1 MVKGLYTAYTGMI
14 HQQKRLDVISNNLA
28 NSATVGFKRE
38 GGTARSFDDELAIK
52 IKDSSE
58 GYVDRGIGNMS
69 MGVKFGETYRDYSQ
83 GSLRVTDNEYDLA
96 LSGEGFFQISFTN
109 KQGETSTKLT
119 RDGNFTVNTQGY
131 LVTKDGDFVLGTDG
145 GRIQIDPNAET
156 TIDATG
162 RIFQE
167 NMAVATISVV
177 DVEDYDYLQKYGE
190 NLYDLVEGG
199 QLTESVAVVEQGCL
213 EQSNVQVVKEMVEM
227 INVTRAYETNQK
239 AIQAVDETLDKAVNQ
254 VGRVG

>member
-28 NSATVGFKRE
+28 NSATIGFKRE
-38 GGTARSFDDELAIK
+38 GATARAFQDELAIK
-52 IKDSSE
+52 IKDGSE
-58 GYVDRGIGNMS
+58 GFVNRGIGNMS

-83 GSLRVTDNEYDLA
+83 GSLRVTDNTYDLA
-96 LSGEGFFQISFTN
+96 MTGDGFFQIAFTN
-109 KQGETSTKLT
+109 KQGETSVKLT
-119 RDGNFTVNTQGY
+119 RDGNFTVNVEGY

-145 GRIQIDPNAET
+145 APIRIDPNAET
-156 TIDATG
+156 KVDAAG
-162 RIFQE
+162 RIIQDDVV
-167 NMAVATISVV
+167 VANISVV
-177 DVEDYDYLQKYGE
+177 DVQDYDYLQKYGE
-190 NLYDLVEGG
+190 NMYDLAEGG
-199 QLTESVAVVEQGCL
+199 QLTESAAAIEQGCL

-254 VGRVG
+254 VGKV

>member
-38 GGTARSFDDELAIK
+38 GATARAFNDELAIK
-52 IKDSSE
+52 IKDASE
-58 GYVDRGIGNMS
+58 GFVDRGIGDMS
-69 MGVKFGETYRDYSQ
+69 MGVKFGETYRDYTQ
-83 GSLRVTDNEYDLA
+83 GSLRVTDNDYDLA
-96 LSGEGFFQISFTN
+96 LSGEGFFQISFTS
-109 KQGETSTKLT
+109 KSGETVTRLT

-131 LVTKDGDFVLGTDG
+131 LVTQDGDFVLGTDG
-145 GRIQIDPNAET
+145 NPIRIDPNEKT
-156 TIDATG
+156 TIDAAG
-162 RIFQE
+162 RILQ
-167 NMAVATISVV
+167 NDTVVANLSIV
-177 DVEDYDYLQKYGE
+177 DVEDYNYLQKYGE
-190 NLYDLVEGG
+190 NLFDLVEGG
-199 QLTESVAVVEQGCL
+199 TLTASSAAVEQGCL

-254 VGRVG
+254 VGRV

>member
-38 GGTARSFDDELAIK
+38 GATARAFNDELAIK
-52 IKDSSE
+52 IKDASE
-58 GYVDRGIGNMS
+58 GFVDRGIGKMS
-69 MGVKFGETYRDYSQ
+69 MGVKFGETYRDYTQ
-83 GSLRVTDNEYDLA
+83 GSLRVTDNTYDLA

-109 KQGETSTKLT
+109 KQGETSVKLT
-119 RDGNFTVNTQGY
+119 RDGNFTVNVEGY

-145 GRIQIDPNAET
+145 SPIRIDPNSDT
-156 TIDATG
+156 TIDAAG
-162 RIFQE
+162 RIIQDD
-167 NMAVATISVV
+167 AVVANIAVV
-177 DVEDYDYLQKYGE
+177 DVEDYNYLQKYGE
-190 NLYDLVEGG
+190 NMYDLVAGG
-199 QLTESVAVVEQGCL
+199 QLTESAAAVEQGCL

-254 VGRVG
+254 VGKV

>member
-38 GGTARSFDDELAIK
+38 GGTACSFDDELAIK

-213 EQSNVQVVKEMVEM
+213 EQSNVQVVKGMVEM

>member
-38 GGTARSFDDELAIK
+38 GATARAFNDELAIK
-52 IKDSSE
+52 IKDASE
-58 GYVDRGIGNMS
+58 GFVDRGIGNMN
-69 MGVKFGETYRDYSQ
+69 MGVKFGETYRDYTQ
-83 GSLRVTDNEYDLA
+83 GSLRVTDNTYDLA
-96 LSGEGFFQISFTN
+96 LSGDGFFQISFTN

-119 RDGNFTVNTQGY
+119 RDGNFTVNVEGY

-145 GRIQIDPNAET
+145 SPVQIDPNAET
-156 TIDATG
+156 TIDAAG
-162 RIFQE
+162 RIIQDD
-167 NMAVATISVV
+167 AVVANIAVV
-177 DVEDYDYLQKYGE
+177 DVEDYNYLQKYGE
-190 NLYDLVEGG
+190 NMYDLVAGG
-199 QLTESVAVVEQGCL
+199 QLTESAAAVEQGCL

-239 AIQAVDETLDKAVNQ
+239 AIQAVDETLETAVTQ
-254 VGRVG
+254 VGKV

>member
-38 GGTARSFDDELAIK
+38 GATAKAFEDELAIK
-52 IKDSSE
+52 IKDTSE
-58 GYVDRGIGNMS
+58 GLVDRGIGDMS

-83 GSLRVTDNEYDLA
+83 GSFRVTDNTYDLA
-96 LSGEGFFQISFTN
+96 LDGEGFFQISFTN
-109 KQGETSTKLT
+109 KQGETSVKLT
-119 RDGNFTVNTQGY
+119 RDGNFTVNVDGY

-145 GRIQIDPNAET
+145 APIQIDPNSET
-156 TIDATG
+156 KIDAAG
-162 RIFQE
+162 RIIQ
-167 NMAVATISVV
+167 NDTVVAAISVV
-177 DVEDYDYLQKYGE
+177 DVEDYNYLQKYGE
-190 NLYDLVEGG
+190 NMYDLVEGG
-199 QLTESVAVVEQGCL
+199 QLTESAAAIEQGCL

-239 AIQAVDETLDKAVNQ
+239 AIQAVDSMLDKAVNQ
-254 VGRVG
+254 VGRV

>member
-38 GGTARSFDDELAIK
+38 GATARAFDDELAIK

-58 GYVDRGIGNMS
+58 GFVNRGIGNMS
-69 MGVKFGETYRDYSQ
+69 MGVKFGETYRDYTQ
-83 GSLRVTDNEYDLA
+83 GSLRVTDNTYDLA
-96 LSGEGFFQISFTN
+96 LSGDGFFQISFTN
-109 KQGETSTKLT
+109 KQGETSVKLT
-119 RDGNFTVNTQGY
+119 RDGSFTVNVEGY

-145 GRIQIDPNAET
+145 SPIQIDPNSET
-156 TIDATG
+156 TIDTAG
-162 RIFQE
+162 RIIQDD
-167 NMAVATISVV
+167 AVVANIAVV
-177 DVEDYDYLQKYGE
+177 DVEDYNYLQKYGE
-190 NLYDLVEGG
+190 NMYDLVAGG
-199 QLTESVAVVEQGCL
+199 QLTESAAAVEQGCL

-254 VGRVG
+254 VGKV